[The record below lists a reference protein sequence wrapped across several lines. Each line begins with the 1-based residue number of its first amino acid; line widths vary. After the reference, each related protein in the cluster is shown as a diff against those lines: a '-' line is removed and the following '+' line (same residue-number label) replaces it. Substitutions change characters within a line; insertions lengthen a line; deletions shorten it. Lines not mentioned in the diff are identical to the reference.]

1 MEEKN
6 KKSQGKKY
14 LGIRE
19 IAKMAGV
26 STATVSRVMNHPEK
40 CSATTIEKVTKII
53 EDNHYIPNDTI
64 KSIFANESNI
74 IAVFI
79 QDINNP
85 FYTKLVL
92 EINELCFEN
101 NYVID
106 L

>member
-40 CSATTIEKVTKII
+40 CSAKTIEKVTKII
-53 EDNHYIPNDTI
+53 EDNHYKEEPIARFGYRFFFIMGRI
-64 KSIFANESNI
+64 KRACTPMKVYRLFLRT
-74 IAVFI
+74 
-79 QDINNP
+79 
-85 FYTKLVL
+85 Y
-92 EINELCFEN
+92 
-101 NYVID
+101 YVKI
-106 L
+106 

>member
-40 CSATTIEKVTKII
+40 CSAKTIEKVT
-53 EDNHYIPNDTI
+53 N
-64 KSIFANESNI
+64 
-74 IAVFI
+74 
-79 QDINNP
+79 Q
-85 FYTKLVL
+85 
-92 EINELCFEN
+92 
-101 NYVID
+101 
-106 L
+106 